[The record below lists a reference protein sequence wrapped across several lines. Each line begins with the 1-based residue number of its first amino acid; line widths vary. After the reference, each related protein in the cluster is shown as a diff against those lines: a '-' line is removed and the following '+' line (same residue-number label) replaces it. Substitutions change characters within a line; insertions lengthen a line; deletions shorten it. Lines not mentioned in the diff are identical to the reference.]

1 MSTERGRDKN
11 LQLLRV
17 PEKTVTS
24 KKMQYSTT
32 KMCNPSPRKNW
43 NARQRKYGHNMR
55 EHSPVIAAELQIVD
69 RGKKARFSLKQDG
82 SMRGVGSKSC
92 LTTDELCVFGQ
103 ITSECSLNVG
113 SHYYYFCI

>member
-1 MSTERGRDKN
+1 MGKRSTERGRDKN

-17 PEKTVTS
+17 LEKIVTS

-32 KMCNPSPRKNW
+32 RTKMWNPSSRKNW

-69 RGKKARFSLKQDG
+69 RGKKARSSLKQDG
-82 SMRGVGSKSC
+82 LVAQSNEGCRFKI
-92 LTTDELCVFGQ
+92 L
-103 ITSECSLNVG
+103 
-113 SHYYYFCI
+113 SHH